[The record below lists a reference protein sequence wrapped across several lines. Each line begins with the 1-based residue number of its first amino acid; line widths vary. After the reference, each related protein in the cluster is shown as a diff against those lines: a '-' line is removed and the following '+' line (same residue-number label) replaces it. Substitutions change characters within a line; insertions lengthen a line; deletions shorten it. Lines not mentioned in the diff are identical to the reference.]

1 MSEDKFVT
9 ISEWE
14 YLRLTRASAELEVL
28 YGFGVDNWS
37 GYADAMQALKYEESQ
52 EAS

>member
-14 YLRLTRASAELEVL
+14 YLRLKRANAELEAL
-28 YGFGVDNWS
+28 QEMGVDNWS
-37 GYADAMQALKYEESQ
+37 GYADAMQVLKDEETP
-52 EAS
+52 